1 MMSRWS
7 LRGQNRGASLIAVVV
22 ALIFVTIIGA
32 IIMTITQT
40 NIQMRAAETY
50 SKRNFYSAEE
60 LMNELSAGLNE
71 SAAVAMQQAYIDVLL
86 DYRDIVMSSGSLQEE
101 FQQAYM
107 TELEKIFWD
116 GVSPRMIQ
124 HDPLEPSVT
133 QFVLGNY
140 QKSVVYDGWWNAC
153 NHSSYSVVGDFISSD
168 EGKCL
173 LTTDDES
180 TYTLDYLEGVFT
192 LQNVKISYVDSIGYE
207 TTITTDIAFHTPELN
222 PDDGS
227 QIRNF
232 MKYALI
238 ADDQI
243 TIAGSGVEVIGSA
256 YAGYNGINTNHS
268 TTSFVG
274 SNIVTRGDIRLEPGS
289 HMTIG
294 NSATRTWA
302 ENIVTAS
309 DVGSDPSTLTL
320 NGNCYVA
327 DDLTLNGK
335 NTTVNLN
342 GNFYGYNFKEDYTG
356 AASAD
361 RADFSSSIVINGEG
375 SRLDMTGLE
384 YLYLAG
390 RTYISRGGAGSVNTD
405 IPMGESLAV
414 RTNQLAYNVPVSYV
428 EFADPTSP
436 IATGFAVDTNGLRQ
450 YAASV
455 GLTEAQV
462 QNRLNTTSPIATYRY
477 IDNGHAA
484 YRYYLNF
491 KDEQSANDFFYDYWT
506 ANSTKL
512 GAYGAGFADA
522 IVISDTLNYTL
533 SGDLMVRNTTSGL
546 NSGFTETRTNIVIND
561 WQAANP
567 TAGTPAGMYHTFSD
581 RIAIN
586 YKALQMYLE
595 DFHSSVNSSN
605 VRFKDAFGNID
616 KSMTPLTWN
625 LIDMQKLDDDN
636 VSIDMGTV
644 GTDHLVVIDNKS
656 GAEYT
661 TTINDKGLIIA
672 TGDVRVMG
680 NFTGTIIAGGK
691 ISFSS
696 ISSARVSAD
705 ENLVSEIFK
714 NDAALGS
721 SSVFTK
727 YFVDNGTVADGV
739 IGAVQLGN
747 YVSYENWTRTEK

>member
-7 LRGQNRGASLIAVVV
+7 LRGQNRGASLIAVIV
-22 ALIFVTIIGA
+22 ALIFVTTIGA
-32 IIMTITQT
+32 IVMAITQT
-40 NIQMRAAETY
+40 NVQMRAAETY

-71 SAAVAMQQAYIDVLL
+71 TAAVAMQQAYVDVLL

-101 FQQAYM
+101 FQKAYM
-107 TELEKIFWD
+107 AELEKIFWD
-116 GVSPRMIQ
+116 GASARMISS
-124 HDPLEPSVT
+124 DPLDPSVT
-133 QFVLGNY
+133 QFVLGPY
-140 QKSVVYDGWWNAC
+140 EKSVVYDGWWNAC
-153 NHSSYSVVGDFISSD
+153 SHSSYSVVGDFIVSE
-168 EGKCL
+168 EGQCL

-192 LQNVKISYVDSIGYE
+192 LQNVKIRYTDSIGYE

-238 ADDQI
+238 ADDRI
-243 TIAGSGVEVIGSA
+243 DIAGSGVEVVGSA
-256 YAGYNGINTNHS
+256 YAGHNGIVSSHS

-289 HMTIG
+289 NMTLG
-294 NSATRTWA
+294 NNSTRIWA
-302 ENIVTAS
+302 ENIVTT
-309 DVGSDPSTLTL
+309 DVGDASTLTL
-320 NGNCYVA
+320 NGNSYVA

-342 GNFYGYNFKEDYTG
+342 GNFYGYNFKEDYSG

-361 RADFSSSIVINGEG
+361 RAEFSSAIVINGEG
-375 SRLDMTGLE
+375 SRLDMTGLN

-390 RTYISRGGAGSVNTD
+390 RTYIARGGAGSTNND

-414 RTNQLAYNVPVSYV
+414 RTNQLAYNVPASFV

-450 YAASV
+450 YAAAV

-462 QNRLNTTSPIATYRY
+462 ESRLNTASPIATYRY

-491 KDEQSANDFFYDYWT
+491 ASEQSANDFFYDYWT

-522 IVISDTLNYTL
+522 IVVSDTLSYTL
-533 SGDLMVRNTTSGL
+533 SGDLMVRNTTAGL
-546 NSGFTETRTNIVIND
+546 TSGFEETKTNIVIND
-561 WQAANP
+561 WQPGNP
-567 TAGTPAGMYHTFSD
+567 TAGTPAGIYHTFSD
-581 RIAIN
+581 RIAVN
-586 YKALQMYLE
+586 YMALQMYLE
-595 DFHSSVNSSN
+595 DFHTGIGSSN

-625 LIDMQKLDDDN
+625 LIDMQRLDDEN
-636 VSIDMGTV
+636 VDIDEGTV
-644 GTDHLVVIDNKS
+644 GTDHLIVIDNKS
-656 GAEYT
+656 GAEYS
-661 TTINDKGLIIA
+661 TILNDRGLIIA
-672 TGDVRVMG
+672 TGDVRVTG

-691 ISFSS
+691 IYFSS

-705 ENLVSEIFK
+705 ENLISEMYK
-714 NDAALGS
+714 NDADLGS
-721 SSVFTK
+721 GSIFTK

-747 YVSYENWTRTEK
+747 YVSYENWTRTEE